1 MAKIYPTA
9 KENYELTRF
18 FLQVY
23 NGSKPYEPNFPE
35 RLLRSNER
43 PFYAYDEG
51 WTNNVAT
58 PKQIVDMFY
67 HMVEFFFEKPE
78 DKKRFINFVSAYVD
92 SVLDENSKLTKE
104 QKLEVSKCNVAINQ
118 VKESYNARQN
128 YYAKKY
134 PKRFAIV
141 DKLMRAAKRRIGG
154 GDKK

>member
-9 KENYELTRF
+9 KENYELGRF
-18 FLQVY
+18 FVQVY
-23 NGSKPYEPNFPE
+23 NGAKPYEPNFPE
-35 RLLRSNER
+35 RLLKSNER
-43 PFYAYDEG
+43 PFYAYEEG

-67 HMVEFFFEKPE
+67 HSIEFFFEKAE
-78 DKKRFINFVSAYVD
+78 DKKRFVMFTSAYVD
-92 SVLDENSKLTKE
+92 SILDSSEKLNKE
-104 QKLEVSKCNVAINQ
+104 QKLEVAKCNVAI
-118 VKESYNARQN
+118 KEVQESHNAKQN

-154 GDKK
+154 DKK